1 MPHMI
6 GIGIKCG
13 VKITL
18 ARCYIVMLK
27 FTQFGGI
34 LKNLFQMWRSSMSN
48 NEVETVSSEDSLKI
62 TENPDGTF
70 KVEWDPNDPRYS
82 MFKGMTEE
90 QINHM
95 LMEGLRAVV
104 ESEDELN
111 V

>member
-48 NEVETVSSEDSLKI
+48 NTRLPWLVKRQ
-62 TENPDGTF
+62 NPDGSF